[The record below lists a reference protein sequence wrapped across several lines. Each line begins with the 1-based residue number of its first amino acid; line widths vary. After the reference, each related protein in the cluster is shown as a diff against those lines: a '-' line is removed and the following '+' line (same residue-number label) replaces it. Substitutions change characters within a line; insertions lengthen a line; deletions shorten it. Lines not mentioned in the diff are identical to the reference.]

1 MASRA
6 LGDYAIRA
14 VAPVC
19 DALSASDDA
28 HGSEATRLVY
38 AHLAGS
44 AGSGHTH
51 DEICC
56 SSVDSDA
63 PVVPTIASLPLTP
76 TGDLAAPSDA
86 RLQIC
91 TIVARRSKVSARR
104 DPAPPLSYHA
114 RSLRRLV

>member
-19 DALSASDDA
+19 DALAASGDA
-28 HGSEATRLVY
+28 HGFEATRLGY

-51 DEICC
+51 DEIC
-56 SSVDSDA
+56 SSVDSNA
-63 PVVPTIASLPLTP
+63 PVVPTIASLPLTS
-76 TGDLAAPSDA
+76 TGDLAALSDA

-91 TIVARRSKVSARR
+91 TILARR

-114 RSLRRLV
+114 RSLHRLV